1 MRTCVRVDPARR
13 RRRLLR
19 LRRAARRPRAPRPA
33 ADRGRGRGDGG
44 QLRGAG
50 ARRPRRHAR
59 RAGAAALPGRGDR
72 PGPLRGVRRRRA
84 ARCSRCST
92 ARRRSSRGSRS
103 RRRSSTSAASSGS
116 PGTPRAIAARLRS
129 DVREEVGLAVTVG
142 VARTRLLAKM
152 ASRAAKPDGLL
163 ELAQADETAFLHPL
177 AVEALW
183 GVGEKSARKLHARGI
198 RTVADAAARSETD
211 LIAHPGP
218 RGRRLPPRRR
228 APPRGPGGAAAAA
241 PAQLRRAARARPRA
255 ARRRRARRRPA
266 RARRPGHAA
275 DARRRADRQDAD
287 AARPLRRLH
296 ARVARADAAGAH
308 RRPRRRDRR
317 RARAAGRRG
326 PLVARRGCTLLGL
339 SVGNLAEAPAQLALP
354 LDGGPPATDAAIDAV
369 RDRFGDAKLT
379 RATLLNRG
387 PELIPPDAPRGGR
400 PRRVSETVARG

>member
-1 MRTCVRVDPARR
+1 MFVSILHADADAFFASVEQRDDPALRDR
-13 RRRLLR
+13 PLIVGEGVVMAASYEARARGVHGGMHGARARRLCPDAVIVPAR
-19 LRRAARRPRAPRPA
+19 FEAYVEASRALFAVFDRTAPVVEGLSLEEA
-33 ADRGRGRGDGG
+33 FLDVRGLERI
-44 QLRGAG
+44 
-50 ARRPRRHAR
+50 
-59 RAGAAALPGRGDR
+59 
-72 PGPLRGVRRRRA
+72 
-84 ARCSRCST
+84 S
-92 ARRRSSRGSRS
+92 
-103 RRRSSTSAASSGS
+103 
-116 PGTPRAIAARLRS
+116 GTPRAIAARLRS

-163 ELAQADETAFLHPL
+163 ELARADETAFLHPL

-218 RGRRLPPRRR
+218 LGRRLPPRRR

-387 PELIPPDAPRGGR
+387 PELIPR
-400 PRRVSETVARG
+400 P